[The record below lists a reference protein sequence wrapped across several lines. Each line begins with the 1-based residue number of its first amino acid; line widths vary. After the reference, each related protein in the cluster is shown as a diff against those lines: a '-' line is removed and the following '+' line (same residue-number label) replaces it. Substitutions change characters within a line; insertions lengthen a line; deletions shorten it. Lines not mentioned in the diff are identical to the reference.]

1 MPPTPKPKPVCVVLT
16 VTPKTII
23 GDGKPDVISV
33 KVTAAKKSV
42 AGVKVLVT
50 GNDLRAT
57 GRSNANGM
65 VRIKVNLNN
74 PGLLRVTALGRKY
87 CGSARIG
94 VVGVFLPPLTG

>member
-1 MPPTPKPKPVCVVLT
+1 MVLT

-33 KVTAAKKSV
+33 KVTAGKKSV

-50 GNDLRAT
+50 GKGVRAT
-57 GRSNANGM
+57 GRSNGSGV